1 MIKQAYVL
9 EIAARDVEAEARTFT
24 TVLGIPGIPMHA
36 DMDTSGAIVA
46 RHFTTDGLYAIG
58 VQGLRDPQQPIP
70 RPNRAP
76 EKKEAWMLQQR
87 LAQQG
92 EGAYLLGFLV
102 DELDRHSA
110 ELRRQG
116 IRFTTD
122 APVRHMVGRNITV
135 EPSTTF
141 GAGILYTEHDPDAYA
156 RWIATDPARAP
167 HEVHRSS
174 RRVYAIHVAVHD
186 LGAAVAVFSRLL
198 QKQGVPMQPEMDAGG
213 DIVGVHFAV
222 GGVQSLGLVALRDPT
237 RRYPPPNIAPG
248 RVGPWLLQRHLDTAG
263 EGMFLLGLLVD
274 DLDAHVATLRQ
285 GGVKFLLGEPLRYA
299 VGRNNFIDP
308 TTMHGVTV
316 MLAQHDPEAYERW
329 RSRWAI

>member
-24 TVLGIPGIPMHA
+24 TVLGIPGIPMHP
-36 DMDTSGAIVA
+36 DMDTSAAIVA

-58 VQGLRDPQQPIP
+58 TQGLRHPQPPIP
-70 RPNRAP
+70 LPRRAP

-87 LAQQG
+87 LAQRG
-92 EGAYLLGFLV
+92 EGAYLLGLLV
-102 DELDRHSA
+102 DDLDRHAA
-110 ELRRQG
+110 ELGQHG
-116 IRFTTD
+116 VRFTTA
-122 APVRHMVGRNITV
+122 APVRNMVGRNITV
-135 EPSTTF
+135 EPSITF
-141 GAGILYTEHDPDAYA
+141 GAGILYTEHDADAYA

-167 HEVHRSS
+167 QEVHRSS
-174 RRVYAIHVAVHD
+174 RRVYAINIAVHD
-186 LGAAVAVFSRLL
+186 LGAAVAVFARLL
-198 QKQGVPMQPEMDAGG
+198 QTQGVPMHSEMDAAG
-213 DIVGVHFAV
+213 DIVGVHFAI

-237 RRYPPPNIAPG
+237 RRYPPPTIDPS

-285 GGVKFLLGEPLRYA
+285 GGVKFLLDQPARYA

-308 TTMHGVTV
+308 TTTHGVTV
-316 MLAQHDPEAYERW
+316 MLAQHDPEAYGRW
-329 RSRWAI
+329 RTRWAI